1 MNTAYTIQ
9 MASKISGVGV
19 HTIRAWEKRYKAL
32 VPHRDSAGHR
42 VYTKTDIEKLMLLSE
57 LCLLGFSIS
66 KVANLS
72 IDELKAQLADL
83 GKTPESSAG
92 PEFHLVKEKTV
103 QDLSQSRAILLF
115 ALKAFKLDV
124 INQELGKIKSLISA
138 REMAM
143 DFIVPMMNE
152 IRDLAAQGSINSF
165 QEQSALNL
173 LRFHS
178 GHALYKTNEQNER
191 STMSSSLSIVVSGLD
206 QDSNDLLAVVAGLL
220 CNHYGHHLNYL
231 GTSVSL
237 EVLSES
243 LKFLNP
249 DLLILSAVAALKATG
264 KGHVENF
271 LEKLQG
277 KGFNGDV
284 LIIGKM
290 DLDRNKFSAKKFNS
304 IQTVEALDEFLSK
317 KKI

>member
-1 MNTAYTIQ
+1 VNTAYTIQ

-83 GKTPESSAG
+83 GKTPESSVG
-92 PEFHLVKEKTV
+92 QDFYLVKDKAV
-103 QDLSQSRAILLF
+103 LDLSGSRTILLF

-124 INQELGKIKSLISA
+124 INQELGKIKSLITA
-138 REMAM
+138 KEMAV
-143 DFIVPMMNE
+143 DLVIPLMNE
-152 IRDLAAQGSINSF
+152 VRDLSTKGSITSS
-165 QEQSALNL
+165 QEQAALNL
-173 LRFHS
+173 LRFHAGLS
-178 GHALYKTNEQNER
+178 LYKTSEFSER
-191 STMSSSLSIVVSGLD
+191 SSLSIVVSGLD
-206 QDSNDLLAVVAGLL
+206 QDANDLFAVVAGLL
-220 CNHYGHHLNYL
+220 CNHYGHQLNYL
-231 GTSVSL
+231 GTSVSV

-243 LKFLNP
+243 LKFLEP
-249 DLLILSAVAALKATG
+249 ELLIVSAAAALKATG
-264 KGHVENF
+264 QSYMENI

-277 KGFNGDV
+277 KGYSGDV

-290 DLDRNKFSAKKFNS
+290 DLDRNKFSAKKFTS
-304 IQTVEALDEFLSK
+304 VQTVEALDEFLSQK
-317 KKI
+317 RNLNL